1 MFVLLTVIAAATLT
15 AQEKQDRQI
24 VQDDEVLRVNT
35 ELVQTDVMVFDKQ
48 GHFAEGLK
56 PEQFQLKVDGKVLS
70 IEFFDRVVAGSVNEE
85 AQLAAARGVKGE
97 EAGRGGRQPVSI
109 LPRGRTTI
117 FYVDDLHLAFDSLR
131 RSRTSIER
139 YIDSELG
146 QNDQA
151 LISSASGRIGFLQ
164 QLTNEKPVLKAAL
177 ARLSYKQYA
186 AEDHMR
192 PRMSEYNALNISR
205 NDRDTT
211 GYFVDE
217 YIKDNPGVT
226 RESAENAVEQ
236 RARAILLYAASVTRT
251 SLSTLLDTVKN
262 LSEVHG
268 RKLLVVLSDGFFMDP
283 NNSDSFGMLNRITDQ
298 SRKSN
303 VVIYTVDA
311 RGLITGMPDAGS
323 DYNVDLT
330 HRLDRSAMGEITA
343 SQDGLNALA
352 VDTGGKAMRN
362 SNDITAQVGRS
373 VRETANYYLLAWRPQ
388 NQEQKS
394 TKFRKLEVTIAGRP
408 DLTVRVRKGLFLSD
422 PDTKR
427 PERKG
432 KSSITAEATPD
443 SILKDSIVSMMPDTK
458 LQMALTV
465 NYLEASNKGPML
477 SASMEIAPNE
487 LSFSAGTDGKQRA
500 QVEFLGLVF
509 DDHGKQVGH
518 LRDLLTV
525 SAGVTQNAATTFH
538 GPAYAFSSP
547 VKPGLY
553 QVRVA
558 VLDINSKRTGSARQW
573 IEVPDIATGHFAM
586 SSILI
591 GERKLDSAAQIKAK
605 PQADSPVQDMQDVV
619 LTKRFG
625 PASYLRFVTVIYNP
639 KRGVSE
645 QAEKPDVV
653 LQVQI
658 FRDNQP
664 VITTALRKIST
675 EGIQDMSKLPYAA
688 ETSLAGLPVGRYD
701 LRITAIDRTA
711 KQSVSQHA
719 NFIIEQN

>member
-1 MFVLLTVIAAATLT
+1 MFLLLSVFTIATLS
-15 AQEKQDRQI
+15 AQEKHDRQNE
-24 VQDDEVLRVNT
+24 QDDEVLRVNT
-35 ELVQTDVMVFDKQ
+35 DLVQTDVMVFDKQ
-48 GHFAEGLK
+48 GRFVEGLK
-56 PEQFQLKVDGKVLS
+56 PEQFQLKVDGKILP

-85 AQLAAARGVKGE
+85 AQLVAARGAKR
-97 EAGRGGRQPVSI
+97 EAAGKDGRQPVSMI
-109 LPRGRTTI
+109 SRGRTTI
-117 FYVDDLHLAFDSLR
+117 FYVDDLHLAFDSLK

-146 QNDQA
+146 QNDQS

-192 PRMSEYNALNISR
+192 PRMTEYNALNIDR
-205 NDRDTT
+205 HDRDTT

-217 YIKDNPGVT
+217 YIKDYAGT
-226 RESAENAVEQ
+226 SRESAENAVEE
-236 RARAILLYAASVTRT
+236 RARSILQYAASVTRN
-251 SLSTLLDTVKN
+251 SLSTLLGTVKN

-283 NNSDSFGMLNRITDQ
+283 NNSDSFEILNRITDQ

-311 RGLITGMPDAGS
+311 RGLVTGMPDAS
-323 DYNVDLT
+323 TDFNVDLT
-330 HRLDRSAMGEITA
+330 HRLDRSAMGEISA

-362 SNDITAQVGRS
+362 NNDITAQVGSS
-373 VRETANYYLLAWRPQ
+373 VRETANYYLMAWRPQ
-388 NQEQKS
+388 NLEQKS
-394 TKFRKLEVTIAGRP
+394 TKFRKLEVSIAGRP
-408 DLTVRVRKGLFLSD
+408 DLTVRVRKGLFLSE
-422 PDTKR
+422 PDSKR
-427 PERKG
+427 PERKE
-432 KSSITAEATPD
+432 KSSVAVEATPD
-443 SILKDSIVSMMPDTK
+443 SILKESIASMLPDTR
-458 LQMALTV
+458 LQVALTV

-477 SASMEIAPNE
+477 SASMEIAPHE
-487 LSFSAGTDGKQRA
+487 LSFSTGADGKQKA
-500 QVEFLGLVF
+500 QVEFIGLVF
-509 DDHGKQVGH
+509 DEHGKEVGH

-525 SAGVTQNAATTFH
+525 SAGATQNAATTYH

-558 VLDINSKRTGSARQW
+558 VFDINSKRTGSAHQW
-573 IEVPDIATGHFAM
+573 VQVPDIVSGHFAM

-591 GERKLDSAAQIKAK
+591 GERKPDSEGQLKAK
-605 PQADSPVQDMQDVV
+605 PQVDSPVQDISDVV
-619 LTKRFG
+619 LTKRFESE
-625 PASYLRFVTVIYNP
+625 SYLRFVTFIYNS

-664 VITTALRKIST
+664 VVTTALRKIST
-675 EGIQDMSKLPYAA
+675 EGILDMSKLPYAA
-688 ETSLAGLPVGRYD
+688 ETSLAGLPVGQYD
-701 LRITAIDRTA
+701 LRITAIDRIA

-719 NFIIEQN
+719 NFRIEQN